1 MIDIP
6 DCDIK
11 FLLQLNE
18 EYGLTNVNVSKNSKI
33 FSDELIQK
41 VCTDGEEMEAYYNH
55 IYIMELYAELEEA
68 AEIHGDFRIFI
79 SEGKITVEMV

>member
-41 VCTDGEEMEAYYNH
+41 VRTDGEEME
-55 IYIMELYAELEEA
+55 
-68 AEIHGDFRIFI
+68 
-79 SEGKITVEMV
+79 T